1 VRGAGAIAKVTCGC
15 VNELGNETNHISK
28 LSHVTDNRGYYFA
41 KMESKLKING
51 CKAYL
56 ESSPLEICKV
66 PTNVNHG
73 ISGSPLSSYRLLENN
88 VTLYTVAPLYY
99 TSQPKQVLNGY

>member
-1 VRGAGAIAKVTCGC
+1 VRGAGAIARVTCGC
-15 VNELGNETNHISK
+15 VNELGTETSHISK
-28 LSHVTDNRGYYFA
+28 LSHETDNKGYYFA

-88 VTLYTVAPLYY
+88 VTLYTVAPFYY
-99 TSQPKQVLNGY
+99 TSHLTT